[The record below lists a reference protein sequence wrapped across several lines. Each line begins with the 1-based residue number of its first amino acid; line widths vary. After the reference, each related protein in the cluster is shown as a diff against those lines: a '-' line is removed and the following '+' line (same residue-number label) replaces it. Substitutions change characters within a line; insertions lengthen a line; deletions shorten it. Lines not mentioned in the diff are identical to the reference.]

1 MVQVTTASIVR
12 QIGSLF
18 EGGSVTGLSD
28 RQLIERFIGRRDPAG
43 EGEAAFAALVARH
56 GPTVLGVCRQLLG
69 DRHHA
74 EDAFQATFFVLARK
88 ARSIHDPDLLANW
101 LYGVALRTARK
112 ARCRLARR
120 RQCEESGSLGRPE
133 VSADAPADEPVVAR
147 EQAEALHD
155 EIGRLPVAFRLPVV
169 LCYFEGLTVEE
180 AARQLRWPHGTV
192 RSRLARARDK
202 LRHGL
207 TRRGVVLPAAV
218 LAAALDFKTASA
230 SISSPLCHVT
240 TQAAIQFAAG
250 QTVGE
255 VVSTSA
261 AALAQEVIRSMFFT
275 KLKLTVLTL
284 IVLGSVATGMG
295 YLTHSSAMKDEPKP
309 VLAGQR
315 QQPAAKVDEPNRAAP
330 GRMIVAGRVLDP
342 VGKPMAAVP
351 VDILGRPRWLFVTA
365 ARNDRLVLL
374 GQGVTDADGRF
385 RLDAARTS
393 SAGFFEVYAV
403 VSAPGH
409 GCGWV
414 VLNPD
419 AAEPAAE
426 LRLKPE
432 QVIRGRLVDL
442 NGQPAAGVELR
453 VASFGQAA
461 NVERYVGREHD
472 IRMGSSPPKGVR
484 SWPHPLKTDDHGR
497 FASGSVARGLYVTFS
512 IQDQRFAPQSFDIA
526 TDDRDGPKEVNL
538 ALQPATVIEGR
549 VLAADTGQPIPNALL
564 EVGSSHRFMAT
575 GMTTVRAD
583 AQGRFQANPYPGDR
597 FDVDVYPPEG
607 QPYLASDVEFAWAKG
622 AVKKEIDV
630 KLPRGVVIRGKVTEQ
645 GTGRSLS
652 GASIQY
658 LAINGPPNVKACWEV
673 MVASKDDGSFQIVV
687 PPGKGHLLVFGPT
700 SDYILEVIGGN
711 VLSRGEPG
719 GQRNY
724 AHKII
729 VYEVKAG
736 DQSHAINAVLRPGK
750 TIKGRV
756 VGPQG
761 ETVEHAA
768 IITQLHI
775 ESFNT
780 FWRGDS
786 GFQLHARDGFF
797 ELHGL
802 DPEKSVPVYF
812 LDDDHQWGATVE
824 FSGKQANDE
833 VTVRLQPN
841 GQAKARFVGPDG
853 KPVAKLVSF
862 LYFEFLPAP
871 GPHQL
876 ARDKAKRGQFEEDI
890 ALMSNVDPKHYRRK
904 SRAPLSDADGRI
916 TLPDLIPGAR
926 YRFSDRSNRDKPAQI
941 RKEFTVKP
949 GETLDL
955 GDILIE
961 KPQT

>member
-1 MVQVTTASIVR
+1 M
-12 QIGSLF
+12 
-18 EGGSVTGLSD
+18 
-28 RQLIERFIGRRDPAG
+28 
-43 EGEAAFAALVARH
+43 
-56 GPTVLGVCRQLLG
+56 
-69 DRHHA
+69 
-74 EDAFQATFFVLARK
+74 
-88 ARSIHDPDLLANW
+88 N
-101 LYGVALRTARK
+101 
-112 ARCRLARR
+112 
-120 RQCEESGSLGRPE
+120 
-133 VSADAPADEPVVAR
+133 
-147 EQAEALHD
+147 
-155 EIGRLPVAFRLPVV
+155 
-169 LCYFEGLTVEE
+169 
-180 AARQLRWPHGTV
+180 
-192 RSRLARARDK
+192 
-202 LRHGL
+202 
-207 TRRGVVLPAAV
+207 
-218 LAAALDFKTASA
+218 
-230 SISSPLCHVT
+230 
-240 TQAAIQFAAG
+240 
-250 QTVGE
+250 
-255 VVSTSA
+255 
-261 AALAQEVIRSMFFT
+261 
-275 KLKLTVLTL
+275 
-284 IVLGSVATGMG
+284 
-295 YLTHSSAMKDEPKP
+295 DEPKQP
-309 VLAGQR
+309 PAERR
-315 QQPAAKVDEPNRAAP
+315 QQPAAKVNEPNRAAP

-351 VDILGRPRWLFVTA
+351 VDILGRPRRLFVTA

-409 GCGWV
+409 GCGWA

-419 AAEPAAE
+419 SAEPAAE

-472 IRMGSSPPKGVR
+472 IRMGNGPPKGVR
-484 SWPHPLKTDDHGR
+484 SWPHPLKTDDQGR
-497 FASGSVARGLYVTFS
+497 FASGSVAQGLYVTFS
-512 IQDQRFAPQSFDIA
+512 IHDPRFAPQSFDIA

-549 VLAADTGQPIPNALL
+549 VLAADTGQPIPNALI
-564 EVGSSHRFMAT
+564 EVGSSSRFMAT

-652 GASIQY
+652 GASIQD
-658 LAINGPPNVKACWEV
+658 LAIKAPPNVKACWET
-673 MVASKDDGSFQIVV
+673 MAESKDDGSFQIVV

-711 VLSRGEPG
+711 VLSRGELG

-729 VYEVKAG
+729 AYEVKAG

-768 IITQLHI
+768 IITRLHI

-780 FWRGDS
+780 FWRGD
-786 GFQLHARDGFF
+786 FQLHARDGFF

-802 DPEKSVPVYF
+802 DPEKPIPVYF
-812 LDDDHQWGATVE
+812 LDADHEWGATLE
-824 FSGKQANDE
+824 ASGKQAGE
-833 VTVRLQPN
+833 EMTVRLQPCV
-841 GQAKARFVGPDG
+841 QAKARFVGLDG
-853 KPVAKLVSF
+853 RPVAKLEPRR
-862 LYFEFLPAP
+862 YFEIIVTP
-871 GPHQL
+871 GPQTFSHDAKDQAEL
-876 ARDKAKRGQFEEDI
+876 AADAWSMGD
-890 ALMSNVDPKHYRRK
+890 VDRKHYWGPK
-904 SRAPLSDADGRI
+904 CPLTDAEGRV
-916 TLPDLIPGAR
+916 TLAALIPGAL
-926 YRFSDRSNRDKPAQI
+926 YRTSGRTSKGIPICKD
-941 RKEFTVKP
+941 FTVKP